1 MKYKKKKKEVK
12 EEPVKQE
19 EKQEPEVK
27 KVEEKVIPEIKEE
40 KKPILES
47 SKKEEFTLS
56 GNKDIPT
63 QQTNVISPEVN
74 IQKEKPKEE
83 PKEEIPKKEEII
95 KEEKVNKEE
104 KEKNEERRNDSVPF
118 QPYLTYMMMY
128 PSIPP
133 SGNDNKKDNK
143 PPMVFMIPV
152 YCADPRSFPNDF
164 PMSPMPPMQP
174 MPMPIP
180 NMQFPFYGYSPFPMN
195 MQHK

>member
-1 MKYKKKKKEVK
+1 M
-12 EEPVKQE
+12 
-19 EKQEPEVK
+19 
-27 KVEEKVIPEIKEE
+27 
-40 KKPILES
+40 
-47 SKKEEFTLS
+47 
-56 GNKDIPT
+56 
-63 QQTNVISPEVN
+63 ISPEVN

-95 KEEKVNKEE
+95 KEEKVKKEE